1 MTTGPA
7 RGAPEGV
14 TSRPDLAQMRFR
26 RGYLCSQAVLSS
38 FAPDLGLEIDAAFR
52 IAAAF
57 GGGIA
62 GRGETC
68 GAVIGACMALGL
80 RHGRTE
86 ASDQERE
93 DRVNALSKALITAFA
108 ERNGSILCRDLLGV
122 DLGEPEGGRLASE
135 RNLFATVCPGLVR
148 DAAEIL
154 EQLLELEPTGS
165 PAGDPNLTGR

>member
-1 MTTGPA
+1 VTTGPA
-7 RGAPEGV
+7 RGAPQGV
-14 TSRPDLAQMRFR
+14 TLRPDLAEMRFR

-38 FAPDLGLEIDAAFR
+38 FAPDLGLETDAAFR

-68 GAVIGACMALGL
+68 GAVLGACMALGL

-93 DRVNALSKALITAFA
+93 DRVNALAQAFITAFA
-108 ERNGSILCRDLLGV
+108 GRNGSILCRDLLGV
-122 DLGEPEGGRLASE
+122 DLGDPDGGRLASE

-154 EQLLELEPTGS
+154 ERLLELEPARSG
-165 PAGDPNLTGR
+165 AGDTILAER